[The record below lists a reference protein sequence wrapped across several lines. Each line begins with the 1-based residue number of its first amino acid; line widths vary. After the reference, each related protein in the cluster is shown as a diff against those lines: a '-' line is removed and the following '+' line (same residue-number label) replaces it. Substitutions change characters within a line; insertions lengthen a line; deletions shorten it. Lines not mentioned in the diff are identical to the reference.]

1 MVAATLSLRSDSHL
15 LTYCKSVGSELSS
28 SGFWRYLYLIT
39 AAGVIHHSCEHAK
52 WEGSHLPPDQLV
64 EDLDEFFYLIGLG
77 GGLDLKEGE
86 GRCRSLSV
94 EVQATRLEEASDD
107 EDVEECVCIFEEL
120 QGRSGLD
127 ELVGNRVVIAL
138 WNGFEVLV
146 HLISEYYKVAQQK
159 QKRRS
164 EPYFATIGVGKKT
177 RRRDRTR
184 PVYGTQCTG

>member
-1 MVAATLSLRSDSHL
+1 MVAANLSLRSDSHL

-39 AAGVIHHSCEHAK
+39 AYAIQSFLRTCRWKGR
-52 WEGSHLPPDQLV
+52 HLPPDQLV
-64 EDLDEFFYLIGLG
+64 EDLDEFLYLIGLG

-86 GRCRSLSV
+86 GRCRSLCV

-107 EDVEECVCIFEEL
+107 ENVEECVCIFEEL

-127 ELVGNRVVIAL
+127 EFVGNRVVVAL

-146 HLISEYYKVAQQK
+146 HLISEYYKSQK
-159 QKRRS
+159 
-164 EPYFATIGVGKKT
+164 KKKE
-177 RRRDRTR
+177 
-184 PVYGTQCTG
+184 TGD